1 MNGPWP
7 WQGNALPYKFRF
19 RINDNELPKRSKIKI
34 RHNNGASRYGGL
46 CAVHSDGPLPS
57 EAGSCLRSRRQISLI
72 TRGYFSRESL
82 YWRHRHIRA
91 TADNSNRQLPFFVA
105 PKASHTL
112 GAFVLAI
119 LGNRDRNKIA
129 HSVDWVDDCKAQ
141 RKGTGGI
148 DARRKNN

>member
-1 MNGPWP
+1 M
-7 WQGNALPYKFRF
+7 
-19 RINDNELPKRSKIKI
+19 
-34 RHNNGASRYGGL
+34 
-46 CAVHSDGPLPS
+46 V
-57 EAGSCLRSRRQISLI
+57 ISLAKASTGVI
-72 TRGYFSRESL
+72 GTFGPR
-82 YWRHRHIRA
+82 
-91 TADNSNRQLPFFVA
+91 ADNSNRQLPFFVA